1 MPSSSPAGG
10 ALALPL
16 PSSVAEGALGL
27 GRERGGGGSSCFV
40 RETRFVVPTAVVDE
54 ASVEPFVCSGD
65 AHMVLPAPVVELTK
79 YSQPNLIMNP
89 RSSEPEASNKE
100 TTTIHKV
107 CCRSPPPF
115 ILSPTPMPLPPAI
128 PSSPR

>member
-40 RETRFVVPTAVVDE
+40 RETRFVVPTAVGEVLVVIPAIVGE
-54 ASVEPFVCSGD
+54 ASMEPFAHSG
-65 AHMVLPAPVVELTK
+65 
-79 YSQPNLIMNP
+79 NP
-89 RSSEPEASNKE
+89 CAGG
-100 TTTIHKV
+100 
-107 CCRSPPPF
+107 
-115 ILSPTPMPLPPAI
+115 
-128 PSSPR
+128 